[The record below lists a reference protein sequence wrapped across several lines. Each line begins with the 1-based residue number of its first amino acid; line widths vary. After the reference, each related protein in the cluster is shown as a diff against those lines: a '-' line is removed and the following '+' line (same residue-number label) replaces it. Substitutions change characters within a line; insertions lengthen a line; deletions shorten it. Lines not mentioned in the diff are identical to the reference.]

1 MTSPDPRRSILLGP
15 LVIALAVSCGRG
27 PERAA
32 IPEPPTPL
40 ATPSAPSVAVEIS
53 DPATR
58 SRRPP
63 GARAPVIWLGLDG
76 LDWELLD
83 RLAAEG
89 KMPNW
94 KRLTSQGYTAK
105 LKSFMPVLSPIV
117 WTTIATGAGPDQ
129 HRVLDFQEVDPSTG
143 QKMPISG
150 RSRAVPAIWN
160 VVSAAGRS
168 VGVVGWWATHP
179 AEEVSGFFVSDHA
192 SPILFEGMPRAGV
205 AYPAGLAAGVEQI
218 AARDGVVSDA
228 ELGRYLDVPAD
239 EIARSR
245 GAGLSNPIDAM
256 ARILGATRVQQR
268 IARDLYDKNLPEL
281 TMVYFEGTDVV
292 GHVFGPYV
300 PPKTDCVPEAD
311 YARYHRAVDDYYAL
325 VDKVLG
331 QWMRRAEEDGAT
343 LVVNSDHGFRWG
355 KDRPC
360 EPPSLDLSGSWHR
373 LDGVFVAWGAR
384 VRRSSERGTASVFD
398 VEPTIA
404 ALLGLPVDR
413 RSSGRA
419 LRAAFP
425 GIADPPRKDLLA
437 TVPVRRIA
445 AEAMSE
451 KGASDYAQ
459 KLKSLGYLSGSEPA
473 KLAPIGGDRPG
484 LTEVG
489 WNNLGVYLRDN
500 TKDLTGAETA
510 LQKSVELAPGYATPQ
525 FNLALLYRMRGDGP
539 KAIDWLFR
547 SFQAGHAHPEGTIL
561 YWYVE
566 YLDRGKPAFARQ
578 LLERGARAYPGSEEL
593 ARELGLVRYK
603 SKDCAGAWDAV
614 ARFEPATQSPDTLNA
629 MGLFKT
635 CLGRRDEAA
644 ALFRRSLAIKP
655 DQPGAIQSLKVLQGS
670 PPS

>member
-1 MTSPDPRRSILLGP
+1 VRLPNPRYGAPVALVLL
-15 LVIALAVSCGRG
+15 ALAVSCGRN
-27 PERAA
+27 PEKAA
-32 IPEPPTPL
+32 HP
-40 ATPSAPSVAVEIS
+40 APSAAPPASTATVEVS
-53 DPATR
+53 DTNSR
-58 SRRPP
+58 VRRPP
-63 GARAPVIWLGLDG
+63 GGRVPVIWLGLDG

-94 KRLTSQGYTAK
+94 KRLTSEGFTAK

-129 HRVLDFQEVDPSTG
+129 HRVLDFQEVDPTTG

-160 VVSAAGRS
+160 VASVAGRS

-228 ELGRYLDVPAD
+228 ELGRYLDVPAE
-239 EIARSR
+239 EIAQSR

-256 ARILGATRVQQR
+256 ARILGATRVQQH
-268 IARDLYDKNLPEL
+268 IARDLYDKNLPDL

-300 PPKTDCVPEAD
+300 PPKTECVPEAD
-311 YARYHRAVDDYYAL
+311 FARYHRAVDEYYAL
-325 VDKVLG
+325 VDKLLG

-384 VRRSSERGTASVFD
+384 VGRSSERGTASVFD

-404 ALLGLPVDR
+404 ALLDLPVDR
-413 RSSGRA
+413 RSSGKV

-425 GIADPPRKDLLA
+425 GIADPPRKDLVE

-451 KGASDYAQ
+451 TGASDYAQ

-500 TKDLTGAETA
+500 TKDLAGAETA
-510 LQKSVELAPGYATPQ
+510 LQKSIELAPAYATPQ

-566 YLDRGKPAFARQ
+566 YLDRGKTALARQ
-578 LLERGARAYPGSEEL
+578 LLERGAQAYPGSEEI
-593 ARELGLVRYK
+593 AREIGLVRYK
-603 SKDCAGAWDAV
+603 SKDCQAAWDAV
-614 ARFEPATQSPDTLNA
+614 ARFEPTTQSPDTLNA

-655 DQPGAIQSLKVLQGS
+655 GQPGAVQSLKVLEAAAQ
-670 PPS
+670 PR

>member
-1 MTSPDPRRSILLGP
+1 
-15 LVIALAVSCGRG
+15 
-27 PERAA
+27 
-32 IPEPPTPL
+32 
-40 ATPSAPSVAVEIS
+40 
-53 DPATR
+53 
-58 SRRPP
+58 
-63 GARAPVIWLGLDG
+63 
-76 LDWELLD
+76 
-83 RLAAEG
+83 
-89 KMPNW
+89 
-94 KRLTSQGYTAK
+94 
-105 LKSFMPVLSPIV
+105 
-117 WTTIATGAGPDQ
+117 
-129 HRVLDFQEVDPSTG
+129 
-143 QKMPISG
+143 MPISG

-160 VVSAAGRS
+160 VASAAGRS

-218 AARDGVVSDA
+218 VARDGVVSDA
-228 ELGRYLDVPAD
+228 ELARYLDVPAE

-268 IARDLYDKNLPEL
+268 IARDLYDKNLPDL

-292 GHVFGPYV
+292 GHIFGPYV
-300 PPKTDCVPEAD
+300 PPKTECVPEAD
-311 YARYHRAVDDYYAL
+311 FARYHRAVDEYYAL

-360 EPPSLDLSGSWHR
+360 EPPSLDLSGASWHR

-384 VRRSSERGTASVFD
+384 VGRSPERATASVFD

-404 ALLGLPVDR
+404 ALLDLPVDR
-413 RSSGRA
+413 RSRGKA
-419 LRAAFP
+419 LREAFP
-425 GIADPPRKDLLA
+425 GIADPPRKDLVG
-437 TVPVRRIA
+437 TVTVRRIA

-500 TKDLTGAETA
+500 TKDLAGAEAA
-510 LQKSVELAPGYATPQ
+510 LQKSVELAPAYRDAAVQPRPALSACAATGRRRSTGSSDPSRRATPI
-525 FNLALLYRMRGDGP
+525 P
-539 KAIDWLFR
+539 KAP
-547 SFQAGHAHPEGTIL
+547 SCTGTSSTSIAARPRL
-561 YWYVE
+561 PGNCSSAAPG
-566 YLDRGKPAFARQ
+566 RIPA
-578 LLERGARAYPGSEEL
+578 SEEI
-593 ARELGLVRYK
+593 ARELGLVHYK
-603 SKDCAGAWDAV
+603 SKDCPGAWDAV
-614 ARFEPATQSPDTLNA
+614 APLRVHDTVSRDPQRHGPLQDLPRPARRGGRFVPQVAGDQARPARRRAIAESPANEVA
-629 MGLFKT
+629 GLSATVT
-635 CLGRRDEAA
+635 C
-644 ALFRRSLAIKP
+644 
-655 DQPGAIQSLKVLQGS
+655 
-670 PPS
+670 

>member
-1 MTSPDPRRSILLGP
+1 
-15 LVIALAVSCGRG
+15 
-27 PERAA
+27 
-32 IPEPPTPL
+32 
-40 ATPSAPSVAVEIS
+40 
-53 DPATR
+53 
-58 SRRPP
+58 
-63 GARAPVIWLGLDG
+63 
-76 LDWELLD
+76 
-83 RLAAEG
+83 
-89 KMPNW
+89 
-94 KRLTSQGYTAK
+94 
-105 LKSFMPVLSPIV
+105 
-117 WTTIATGAGPDQ
+117 
-129 HRVLDFQEVDPSTG
+129 
-143 QKMPISG
+143 MPISG

-160 VVSAAGRS
+160 VASAAGRS

-218 AARDGVVSDA
+218 VGARRRRV
-228 ELGRYLDVPAD
+228 GRR
-239 EIARSR
+239 ARSVSRRARR
-245 GAGLSNPIDAM
+245 GDRPVAWGGLSNPIDAM

-268 IARDLYDKNLPEL
+268 IARDLYDKNLPDL

-292 GHVFGPYV
+292 GHIFGPYV

-311 YARYHRAVDDYYAL
+311 YARYHRAVDEYYAL

-384 VRRSSERGTASVFD
+384 VRRSPERGTASVFD

-404 ALLGLPVDR
+404 ALLDLPVDR
-413 RSSGRA
+413 RSSGKA

-425 GIADPPRKDLLA
+425 GIADPPRKDLVG

-500 TKDLTGAETA
+500 TKDLAGRGGGPSEVRRAGARLCDAAVQPRPALSDAGRRAEGDRLALPIASRPAMPIPKARSCTGTSSSRIAA
-510 LQKSVELAPGYATPQ
+510 RPRLPGNCSSAAPGRIPEA
-525 FNLALLYRMRGDGP
+525 
-539 KAIDWLFR
+539 R
-547 SFQAGHAHPEGTIL
+547 SI
-561 YWYVE
+561 
-566 YLDRGKPAFARQ
+566 
-578 LLERGARAYPGSEEL
+578 
-593 ARELGLVRYK
+593 ARELGLVHYK
-603 SKDCAGAWDAV
+603 SKDCPGAWDAV
-614 ARFEPATQSPDTLNA
+614 ARFESTTQSPDTLNA

-644 ALFRRSLAIKP
+644 GLFRRSLAIKP
-655 DQPGAIQSLKVLQGS
+655 DQPGAVQSLKVLEAAPQ
-670 PPS
+670 PR